1 MPKTKP
7 YKVPSLADATQR
19 DAGIVAE
26 LGASV
31 RVWWP
36 HSERVI
42 QEISLAAIRPDP
54 TQPRQFLPRA
64 LRQALSDST
73 LTTRAIAETL
83 QGMERDGA
91 PEALVLLD
99 GDNGLR
105 ALAASIK
112 EQGLIQEVGVYEL
125 TEPIGEAQFSL
136 VYGERRYWAH
146 WWLVLQGHKQF
157 ERIRCA
163 RLAQAPSAETLRYW
177 QLLEN
182 AQRQDLSAIEKAQAF
197 TTLKARLMQDKDSAR
212 FGTMVPNLALSKET
226 KPLSAG
232 EAEEVVAQQLGM
244 STRAVRH
251 YLNLLNLPEPVQQV
265 AVQSRLS
272 ERALRP
278 VLAVKDPKAQLTLA
292 RTATRIKEAPVP
304 KSVTTVTKPERP
316 AKSKARRESVFI
328 AEVNRLVALGK
339 TVAALTPTQRAAY
352 VRALQRGPQASE
364 ARTAI
369 RQLKQLV
376 KEVETAVRKK
386 TTRRKR

>member
-7 YKVPSLADATQR
+7 YKVPSLAEATQR
-19 DAGIVAE
+19 NASIVAD
-26 LGASV
+26 LGASA

-42 QEISLAAIRPDP
+42 QEISLAAIRPD
-54 TQPRQFLPRA
+54 TAQPRQFLPRA
-64 LRQALSDST
+64 LRQALADNAM
-73 LTTRAIAETL
+73 TTRAIAEAL
-83 QGMERDGA
+83 QRMEQDGA
-91 PEALVLLD
+91 PDVIALLD
-99 GDNGLR
+99 GDNGLK

-125 TEPIGEAQFSL
+125 SEPLGEAQFSL

-146 WWLVLQGHKQF
+146 WWLVLQGHQQF
-157 ERIRCA
+157 ARIRCA

-197 TTLKARLMQDKDSAR
+197 AALKARLMQTKDSAR
-212 FGTMVPNLALSKET
+212 FGTMVPNLALSKEA
-226 KPLSAG
+226 KSLSAG
-232 EAEEVVAQQLGM
+232 EAEEAVARQLGM

-251 YLNLLNLPEPVQQV
+251 YLNLFNLPEPVQQV

-292 RTATRIKEAPVP
+292 RTQIKEASVP
-304 KSVTTVTKPERP
+304 KSVVTTVATSGRP
-316 AKSKARRESVFI
+316 AKAKARRESEFTS
-328 AEVNRLVALGK
+328 EVNRLVSLGK
-339 TVAALTPTQRAAY
+339 TLEALTPTQRAAY
-352 VRALQRGPQASE
+352 VRALRQGPQAKE
-364 ARTAI
+364 AKVALQ
-369 RQLKQLV
+369 QLKQLV
-376 KEVETAVRKK
+376 KEVETTARKK
-386 TTRRKR
+386 TAKRKR

>member
-19 DAGIVAE
+19 NAGLVAE
-26 LGASV
+26 LGGSA

-36 HSERVI
+36 HGERVI

-64 LRQALSDST
+64 LRQALADHT
-73 LTTRAIAETL
+73 LTTRAVAEAL
-83 QGMERDGA
+83 QRMERDGA
-91 PEALVLLD
+91 PEALALLD
-99 GDNGLR
+99 GDNGLK

-125 TEPIGEAQFSL
+125 TELSGEAQFSL

-146 WWLVLQGHKQF
+146 WWLVLQGHNQF

-163 RLAQAPSAETLRYW
+163 RLAQAPSAETVRYW

-197 TTLKARLMQDKDSAR
+197 ATLKARLMQDKDSAR
-212 FGTMVPNLALSKET
+212 FGTMVPNLALSKEA
-226 KPLSAG
+226 KPLPAG
-232 EAEEVVAQQLGM
+232 EAEEAVAQQLGM
-244 STRAVRH
+244 SARAVRH

-278 VLAVKDPKAQLTLA
+278 MLAVKDPKAQLTLA
-292 RTATRIKEAPVP
+292 RTATRIKATPAP
-304 KSVTTVTKPERP
+304 KSSRARP
-316 AKSKARRESVFI
+316 TEDTARRACAFT
-328 AEVNRLVALGK
+328 AAVNRLVSLGK
-339 TVAALTPTQRAAY
+339 TVATFTPTQRAAY

-364 ARTAI
+364 ASEAI
-369 RQLKQLV
+369 RQLKQLM
-376 KEVETAVRKK
+376 KEVETTARKK